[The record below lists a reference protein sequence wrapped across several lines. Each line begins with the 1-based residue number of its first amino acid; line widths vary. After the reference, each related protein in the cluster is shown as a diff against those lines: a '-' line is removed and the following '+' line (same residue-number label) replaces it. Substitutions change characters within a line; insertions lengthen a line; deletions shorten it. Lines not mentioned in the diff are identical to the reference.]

1 MFTGGAKPMKRR
13 LLYSQQNHVEE
24 INISPLID
32 IVFILLIFFI
42 VTAVFTKET
51 GVDIDRPQALSSQ
64 EVDTR
69 ALIFSVTSKGQVY
82 YDGREIGFRGV
93 RSIVKRELRRKD
105 RPVVIMVDKDALISD
120 YTKIHDESALAG
132 AKLISMA
139 TQR

>member
-1 MFTGGAKPMKRR
+1 MKRR
-13 LLYSQQNHVEE
+13 SLYSEQQSVEE

-51 GVDIDRPQALSSQ
+51 GVDIDRPQALSAQ

-69 ALIFSVTSKGQVY
+69 ALIISVTAQGKVY
-82 YDGREIGFRGV
+82 HDGREIGVRGV
-93 RSIVKRELRRKD
+93 RSVVKRELRRKD
-105 RPVVIMVDKDALISD
+105 RPIVVMVDKNARIAD
-120 YTKIHDESALAG
+120 YTRVHDESALAG
-132 AKLISMA
+132 AKSISMA